1 MIVATAREAAGQLEP
16 LFACARGEMLAVMFL
31 DDDRGVIAT
40 LQFPGGEF
48 GTMPLP
54 LRAIFVCA
62 IGLGSSGIVIA
73 HNHPSGDPDPG
84 PTDVEATG
92 RLAATAATLG
102 IELHDHLIFAGSSWR
117 SFRELGLL

>member
-1 MIVATAREAAGQLEP
+1 MIVATAREAAEQLEP
-16 LFACARGEMLAVMFL
+16 LFACAEGEMLVVMFL

-48 GTMPLP
+48 GAMLLP
-54 LRAIFVCA
+54 LRSIFACA
-62 IGLGSSGIVIA
+62 LGLGSRGMVIA
-73 HNHPSGDPDPG
+73 HNHPSGDPQPG

-102 IELHDHLIFAGSSWR
+102 IRLHDHLIFAGGGWR